1 MSENQIRKMSGNTSS
16 MAPKCEECERRPSC
30 PDKTG
35 FALNCG
41 EFQRTSDSKGKRT
54 HELKCTPE
62 YFQQTWDSNKL
73 FEIRKN
79 DRDFQVGDHI
89 ILREWNGGYTGRVIK
104 DEITSVVS
112 FPDGLKDGYVVI
124 GIDYEML
131 TSWQRLRQLPG

>member
-1 MSENQIRKMSGNTSS
+1 
-16 MAPKCEECERRPSC
+16 MASDR
-30 PDKTG
+30 
-35 FALNCG
+35 
-41 EFQRTSDSKGKRT
+41 RTSDRKASKT
-54 HELKCTPE
+54 HELKCLPE
-62 YFQQTWDSNKL
+62 YFQQTFDTNKL